1 MCNQAQ
7 TGDNM
12 KSESISKIATSLVEA
27 HKAFKPVAQSG
38 VNPHLRSKY
47 STIADYLSAV
57 QGALLNNGIVISQSV
72 SKTEVGIAVTTI
84 LIHTSGEY
92 LESEP
97 CVLPVEKP
105 NAQAVGSAISYARR
119 YSLAAFL
126 GIAAGTEDDDGAA
139 ASKVTQQ
146 KASPSEAAKAA
157 RAASL
162 TKQSTEGMPF

>member
-1 MCNQAQ
+1 
-7 TGDNM
+7 M
-12 KSESISKIATSLVEA
+12 KSESISKIATALVEA

-47 STIADYLSAV
+47 STIADYLNAV

-92 LESEP
+92 LESDA
-97 CVLPVEKP
+97 CVLPVEKS

-126 GIAAGTEDDDGAA
+126 GIAAGTEDDDGTA
-139 ASKVTQQ
+139 ASKTTQQ
-146 KASPSEAAKAA
+146 KASPADAAKAA
-157 RAASL
+157 RAAKLNTASA
-162 TKQSTEGMPF
+162 EGMPF

>member
-1 MCNQAQ
+1 MNITQPI
-7 TGDNM
+7 TN
-12 KSESISKIATSLVEA
+12 ISKALVEA
-27 HKAFKPVAQSG
+27 HKQFKPVQTSG
-38 VNPHLRSKY
+38 LNPHLRSKY
-47 STIADYLSAV
+47 STIADYLNAV
-57 QGALLNNGIVISQSV
+57 QTALLNNGIVISQSV

-126 GIAAGTEDDDGAA
+126 GIAAGTDDDDGVA
-139 ASKVTQQ
+139 ASKAPINKPLPTD
-146 KASPSEAAKAA
+146 AAKAA
-157 RAASL
+157 KAAKL
-162 TKQSTEGMPF
+162 AKDSTEGMPF

>member
-1 MCNQAQ
+1 MN
-7 TGDNM
+7 
-12 KSESISKIATSLVEA
+12 SESISKIATALVEA
-27 HKAFKPVAQSG
+27 HKGFKTVAQSG
-38 VNPHLRSKY
+38 RNPHLKSSY
-47 STIADYLSAV
+47 STIADYLNAV
-57 QGALLNNGIVISQSV
+57 QQPLLANGIVISQSV
-72 SKTEVGIAVTTI
+72 SKTEVGIAVKTI

-92 LESEP
+92 LESEA

-139 ASKVTQQ
+139 ASKVAQQ

-162 TKQSTEGMPF
+162 TKQSAEGMPF

>member
-1 MCNQAQ
+1 MNITQPI
-7 TGDNM
+7 TN
-12 KSESISKIATSLVEA
+12 ISKALVEA
-27 HKAFKPVAQSG
+27 HKGFKPIAQSG
-38 VNPHLRSKY
+38 LNTHLRSKY
-47 STIADYLSAV
+47 STIADYLNAV
-57 QGALLNNGIVISQSV
+57 QTALLNNGIVISQSV

-126 GIAAGTEDDDGAA
+126 GIAAGTDDDDGVA

-146 KASPSEAAKAA
+146 KASPADAAKAA
-157 RAASL
+157 RAAKL
-162 TKQSTEGMPF
+162 TNASAEGMPF